1 MKYKKYQNKNNE
13 DIYVLHF
20 PGTGII
26 GHENI
31 ISENLDRPIQMD
43 SNLSIISI
51 MNHSCYDESFIVKQC
66 GYNNIPIFN
75 TAINEQKW
83 NNCMKINHILE
94 CLKQI
99 ETDYILILDG
109 RDTLIV
115 NDLDAT
121 FIEKYLSYKIPIV
134 YNATPIPYP
143 NTVIEPL
150 QELLKISGN
159 IVISPEYYG
168 TTQHSLESPNFVVLG
183 GNENY
188 CYKVAQ
194 LYSRVKDGTFN
205 YIFVDWK
212 TAELAKYMENCWIA
226 TKVTFCNEFAD
237 IAKAFGIQYER
248 LRQCFVAD
256 ERVNPSHTYVYPE
269 QPYYDSHCLNKDIPA
284 LLVSCKSNKIKT
296 PLMDKVHMIN
306 LERKSK

>member
-1 MKYKKYQNKNNE
+1 MKNLICGYGN
-13 DIYVLHF
+13 
-20 PGTGII
+20 I
-26 GHENI
+26 GKHILKEF
-31 ISENLDRPIQMD
+31 
-43 SNLSIISI
+43 ISI
-51 MNHSCYDESFIVKQC
+51 SDSFKIYDKYMDGYNSAELLDEHYNYVFVCVPTEMKGNGECDTSEVKWICSKIDADVIIIKSAVSVGTCESFCK
-66 GYNNIPIFN
+66 
-75 TAINEQKW
+75 
-83 NNCMKINHILE
+83 
-94 CLKQI
+94 
-99 ETDYILILDG
+99 D
-109 RDTLIV
+109 
-115 NDLDAT
+115 
-121 FIEKYLSYKIPIV
+121 
-134 YNATPIPYP
+134 
-143 NTVIEPL
+143 
-150 QELLKISGN
+150 N

-205 YIFVDWK
+205 YIFVDGK